1 VTEVYLDS
9 SAFVKLVTNEPESA
23 ALSAF
28 LIADNPSGD
37 KLRLV
42 ASDLTYA
49 ESVRAAKRHSEP
61 AATKIFELFEAVF
74 LIPLT
79 SSTYRRAAFMS
90 PSTLRT
96 LDAIHVSAA
105 LELAR
110 SSLGIIS
117 YDTRLI
123 GAAHA
128 VGLRTFSPT

>member
-1 VTEVYLDS
+1 MYLDS
-9 SAFVKLVTNEPESA
+9 SAFVKLATDEVESA
-23 ALSAF
+23 ALRSF
-28 LIADNPSGD
+28 LVGDNPTGG

-42 ASDLTYA
+42 ASDLTYT
-49 ESVRAAKRHSEP
+49 ESVRAAKRYSETV
-61 AATKIFELFEAVF
+61 AEKVFELFEAVA

-79 SSTYRRAAFMS
+79 SSTYRRAALIS

-105 LELAR
+105 IDLPR

-123 GAAHA
+123 SAATT
-128 VGLRTFSPT
+128 VGLQTFSPS